1 MIPLSN
7 HDFQG
12 SGELWG
18 RDEINPD
25 TWILWVINHPAF
37 TDPCRVH
44 PPQKNRPQLRAA
56 RIPRSGRA
64 LPGPHSKPCSKV
76 PEDERSWNRGISHM
90 NAGDEHVCIL
100 YVYIYIYICMYVC
113 IYIFLDTPG
122 FNCFLH
128 WIFDLFTSTGLA
140 MFSRWFPGSQ
150 EFIHLPVPASGGYP
164 VVV

>member
-18 RDEINPD
+18 RDEINLD
-25 TWILWVINHPAF
+25 TWILWVIPHPAF

-100 YVYIYIYICMYVC
+100 YVYIYIYICMYVY
-113 IYIFLDTPG
+113 IYMYVCMYVCVCCHLYFH
-122 FNCFLH
+122 C
-128 WIFDLFTSTGLA
+128 
-140 MFSRWFPGSQ
+140 SRSRLYIV
-150 EFIHLPVPASGGYP
+150 FISVEQVPDNIQKTYRPAKVWY
-164 VVV
+164 VYI